1 MLQLLYDVTLS
12 CTDKGCGL
20 NYPENHINLI
30 QCTLGNLEHVLSK
43 LVLCPVDTRCIK
55 EYDLSL
61 IAGVYCLYPVSCGL
75 CLIAGYRY
83 LLTYQ
88 SVHKCRLSNIRS
100 AYNRHKTRLVFL
112 IHISPLSR
120 GHDHRSCLR
129 IQPKIHFGFSRKFL
143 SRLSS
148 LILRRL
154 RALP

>member
-55 EYDLSL
+55 E
-61 IAGVYCLYPVSCGL
+61 CGL